1 MKKFTKLMAIVL
13 TLAMLLSVMAACGSG
28 NGANASADNTSAAA
42 QNTDSGSQASAP
54 KSDITIGVVIW
65 STDDGLGA
73 DSKKALDAAAEALG
87 VKLIYRTGS
96 FDAENQTID
105 YENLIAAGVDG
116 IMCTTLVD
124 SSTDELMKIC
134 EDAGI
139 PMQLMF
145 RNIIDEEARNYCMNS
160 DLFAGYV
167 VEDEEGAGAAM
178 VDKLLADGCK
188 EIGLINR
195 EAGNGVIDRRQAGV
209 LSRLEELSVPYHV
222 TTITN
227 TATAT
232 DAADATAQ
240 LLAAYSDIDGL
251 IMSSGSNGSIDG
263 VITYLE
269 GSDVKLTSFDTP
281 ADLTG
286 SFEAGNLVMV
296 VSGSQIDPMY
306 ALINLYNKINGH
318 PFSEKPTEILSNY
331 IYLEKTEDIAT
342 YDTYFS
348 TFRTYTADQIVNL
361 TTMDYDSFVAEVSSY
376 SLQTVVDRNS

>member
-1 MKKFTKLMAIVL
+1 MKNLSKMIAIVL
-13 TLAMLLSVMAACGSG
+13 TMAMLLCVLTACGSSSTTQTTAAG
-28 NGANASADNTSAAA
+28 GTQEAAA
-42 QNTDSGSQASAP
+42 GNPGSAEA
-54 KSDITIGVVIW
+54 KTDITIGVVIW

-73 DSKKALDAAAEALG
+73 DSKKALDAAADALG
-87 VKLIYRTGS
+87 IKLIYRTGS
-96 FDAENQTID
+96 YDAENQTTD

-124 SSTDELMKIC
+124 SSTDELLKVC

-145 RNIIDEEARNYCMNS
+145 RNIIDEEARNYCMSS
-160 DLFAGYV
+160 DNFAGYV

-195 EAGNGVIDRRQAGV
+195 EAGNGVIDRRQSGV
-209 LSRLEELSVPYHV
+209 ISHLDELNVPYHV

-232 DAADATAQ
+232 DAADATSQ
-240 LLAAYSDIDGL
+240 LLAAYSGIDGL

-263 VITYLE
+263 VIMLLE
-269 GSDVKLTSFDTP
+269 GTNIKLTSFDTP
-281 ADLTG
+281 TDLTG
-286 SFEAGNLVMV
+286 SFQAGNLVMV
-296 VSGSQIDPMY
+296 VSGAQIDPMY
-306 ALINLYNKINGH
+306 ALINLYNKIQGK
-318 PFSEKPTEILSNY
+318 PFSDKPTEILSNY
-331 IYLEKTEDIAT
+331 IFLEKAEDIAT

-348 TFRTYTADQIVNL
+348 TFCTYTADEIVGL
-361 TTMDYDSFVAEVSSY
+361 TNMDYDSFVKEVSNY
-376 SLQTVVDRNS
+376 SLQMVVDKNS

>member
-1 MKKFTKLMAIVL
+1 MKTLSKMIAIVL
-13 TLAMLLSVMAACGSG
+13 TMAMLLCVLTACGSG
-28 NGANASADNTSAAA
+28 STTQTTAAGGTQEAAA
-42 QNTDSGSQASAP
+42 GNPGSAEA
-54 KSDITIGVVIW
+54 KTDITIGVVIW

-73 DSKKALDAAAEALG
+73 DSKKALDAAADALG
-87 VKLIYRTGS
+87 IKLIYRTGS
-96 FDAENQTID
+96 YDAENQTTD

-124 SSTDELMKIC
+124 SSTDELLQVC

-145 RNIIDEEARNYCMNS
+145 RNIIDEEARNYCMSS
-160 DLFAGYV
+160 DNFAGYV

-195 EAGNGVIDRRQAGV
+195 EAGNGVIDRRQSGV
-209 LSRLEELSVPYHV
+209 ISHLDELNVPYHV

-232 DAADATAQ
+232 DAADATSQ
-240 LLAAYSDIDGL
+240 LLAAYSGIDGL

-263 VITYLE
+263 VITLLE
-269 GSDVKLTSFDTP
+269 GTNIKLTSFDTP
-281 ADLTG
+281 TDLTG
-286 SFEAGNLVMV
+286 SFQTGNLVMV
-296 VSGSQIDPMY
+296 VSGAQIDPMY
-306 ALINLYNKINGH
+306 ALINLYNKIQGK
-318 PFSEKPTEILSNY
+318 PFSDKPTEILSNY
-331 IYLEKTEDIAT
+331 IFLEKAEDIAT

-348 TFRTYTADQIVNL
+348 TFRTYTADEIVGL
-361 TTMDYDSFVAEVSSY
+361 TNMDYDSFVKEVSNY
-376 SLQTVVDRNS
+376 SLQMVVDKNS

>member
-1 MKKFTKLMAIVL
+1 MKTLSKMIAIVL
-13 TLAMLLSVMAACGSG
+13 TMAMLLCVLTACGSG
-28 NGANASADNTSAAA
+28 STTQTTAAGGTQEAAA
-42 QNTDSGSQASAP
+42 GNPSSAEA
-54 KSDITIGVVIW
+54 KTDITIGVVIW

-73 DSKKALDAAAEALG
+73 DSKKALDAAADALG
-87 VKLIYRTGS
+87 IKLIYRTGS
-96 FDAENQTID
+96 YDAENQTTD

-124 SSTDELMKIC
+124 SSTDELLQVC

-145 RNIIDEEARNYCMNS
+145 RNIIDEEARNYCMSS
-160 DLFAGYV
+160 DNFAGYV

-195 EAGNGVIDRRQAGV
+195 EAGNGVIDRRQSGV
-209 LSRLEELSVPYHV
+209 ISHLDELNVPYHV

-232 DAADATAQ
+232 DAADATSQ
-240 LLAAYSDIDGL
+240 LLAAYSGIDGL

-263 VITYLE
+263 VITLLE
-269 GSDVKLTSFDTP
+269 GTNIKLTSFDTP
-281 ADLTG
+281 TDLTG
-286 SFEAGNLVMV
+286 SFQAGNLVMV
-296 VSGSQIDPMY
+296 VSGAQIDPMY
-306 ALINLYNKINGH
+306 ALINLYNKIQGK
-318 PFSEKPTEILSNY
+318 PFSDKPTEILSNY
-331 IYLEKTEDIAT
+331 IFLEKAEDIAT

-348 TFRTYTADQIVNL
+348 TFRTYTADEIVGL
-361 TTMDYDSFVAEVSSY
+361 TNMDYDSFVKEVSNY
-376 SLQTVVDRNS
+376 SLQMVVDKNS

>member
-1 MKKFTKLMAIVL
+1 MKTLSKMIAIVL
-13 TLAMLLSVMAACGSG
+13 TMAMLLCVLTACGSSSTTQTTAVG
-28 NGANASADNTSAAA
+28 GTQEAAA
-42 QNTDSGSQASAP
+42 GNPGSAEA
-54 KSDITIGVVIW
+54 KTDITIGVVIW

-73 DSKKALDAAAEALG
+73 DSKKALDAAADALG
-87 VKLIYRTGS
+87 IKLIYRTGS
-96 FDAENQTID
+96 YDAENQTTD

-124 SSTDELMKIC
+124 SSTDELLKVC

-145 RNIIDEEARNYCMNS
+145 RNIIDEEARNYCMSS
-160 DLFAGYV
+160 DNFAGYV

-195 EAGNGVIDRRQAGV
+195 EAGNGVIDRRQSGV
-209 LSRLEELSVPYHV
+209 ISHLDELNVPYHV

-232 DAADATAQ
+232 DAADATSQ
-240 LLAAYSDIDGL
+240 LLAAYSGIDGL

-263 VITYLE
+263 VITLLE
-269 GSDVKLTSFDTP
+269 GTNIKLTSFDTP
-281 ADLTG
+281 TDLTG
-286 SFEAGNLVMV
+286 SFQAGNLVMV
-296 VSGSQIDPMY
+296 VSGAQIDPMY
-306 ALINLYNKINGH
+306 ALINLYNKIQGK
-318 PFSEKPTEILSNY
+318 PFSDKPTEILSNY
-331 IYLEKTEDIAT
+331 IFLEKAEDIAT

-348 TFRTYTADQIVNL
+348 TFRTYTADEIVGL
-361 TTMDYDSFVAEVSSY
+361 TNMDYDSFVKEVSNY
-376 SLQTVVDRNS
+376 SLQMVVDKNS

>member
-1 MKKFTKLMAIVL
+1 MKNLSKMIAIVL
-13 TLAMLLSVMAACGSG
+13 TMAMLLCVLTACGSSSTTQTTAAG
-28 NGANASADNTSAAA
+28 GTQEAAADNPGSAEAK
-42 QNTDSGSQASAP
+42 T
-54 KSDITIGVVIW
+54 DITIGVVIW

-73 DSKKALDAAAEALG
+73 DSKKALDAAADALG
-87 VKLIYRTGS
+87 IKLIYRTGS
-96 FDAENQTID
+96 YDAENQTTD

-124 SSTDELMKIC
+124 SSTDELLKVC

-145 RNIIDEEARNYCMNS
+145 RNIIDEEARNYCMSS
-160 DLFAGYV
+160 DNFAGYV

-195 EAGNGVIDRRQAGV
+195 EAGNGVIDRRQSGV
-209 LSRLEELSVPYHV
+209 ISHLDELNVPYHV

-232 DAADATAQ
+232 DAADATSQ
-240 LLAAYSDIDGL
+240 LLAAYSGIDGL

-263 VITYLE
+263 VITLLE
-269 GSDVKLTSFDTP
+269 GTNIKLTSFDTP
-281 ADLTG
+281 TDLTG
-286 SFEAGNLVMV
+286 SFQAGNLVMV
-296 VSGSQIDPMY
+296 VSGAQIDPMY
-306 ALINLYNKINGH
+306 ALINLYNKIQGK
-318 PFSEKPTEILSNY
+318 PFSDKPTEILSNY
-331 IYLEKTEDIAT
+331 IFLEKAEDIAT

-348 TFRTYTADQIVNL
+348 TFCTYTADEIVGL
-361 TTMDYDSFVAEVSSY
+361 TNMDYDSFVKEVSNY
-376 SLQTVVDRNS
+376 SLQMVVDKNS

>member
-1 MKKFTKLMAIVL
+1 MKNLSKMIAIVL
-13 TLAMLLSVMAACGSG
+13 TMAMLLCVLTACGSSSTTQTTAAGGTQEVAAG
-28 NGANASADNTSAAA
+28 NP
-42 QNTDSGSQASAP
+42 GSSEA
-54 KSDITIGVVIW
+54 KTDITIGVVIW

-73 DSKKALDAAAEALG
+73 DSKKALDAAADALG
-87 VKLIYRTGS
+87 IKLIYRTGS
-96 FDAENQTID
+96 YDAENQTTD

-124 SSTDELMKIC
+124 SSTDELLKVC

-145 RNIIDEEARNYCMNS
+145 RNIIDEEARNYCMSS
-160 DLFAGYV
+160 DNFAGYV

-195 EAGNGVIDRRQAGV
+195 EAGNGVIDRRQSGV
-209 LSRLEELSVPYHV
+209 ISHLDELNVPYHV

-232 DAADATAQ
+232 DAADATSQ
-240 LLAAYSDIDGL
+240 LLAAYSGIDGL

-263 VITYLE
+263 VITLLE
-269 GSDVKLTSFDTP
+269 GTNIKLTSFDTP
-281 ADLTG
+281 TDLTG
-286 SFEAGNLVMV
+286 SFQAGNLVMV
-296 VSGSQIDPMY
+296 VSGAQIDPMY
-306 ALINLYNKINGH
+306 ALINLYNKIQGK
-318 PFSEKPTEILSNY
+318 PFSDKPTEILSNY
-331 IYLEKTEDIAT
+331 IFLEKAEDIAT

-348 TFRTYTADQIVNL
+348 TFCTYTADEIVGL
-361 TTMDYDSFVAEVSSY
+361 TNMDYDSFVKEVSNY
-376 SLQTVVDRNS
+376 SLQMVVDKNS